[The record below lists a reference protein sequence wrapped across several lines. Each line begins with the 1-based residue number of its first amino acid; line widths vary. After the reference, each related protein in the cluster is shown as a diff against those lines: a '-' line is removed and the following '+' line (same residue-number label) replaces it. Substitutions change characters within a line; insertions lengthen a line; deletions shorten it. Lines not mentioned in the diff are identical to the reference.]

1 MTESNVLTQEE
12 NLRENRAVEAGTYEE
27 KVLVRV
33 ENLRKYFP
41 INLIQ
46 LCCRLQH
53 GMNVVQKTSTDIMVD
68 RFSCCPCK
76 QFFPVFLYQGTYK
89 FTVYS

>member
-41 INLIQ
+41 VKAGVKKNY
-46 LCCRLQH
+46 
-53 GMNVVQKTSTDIMVD
+53 VQGEI
-68 RFSCCPCK
+68 
-76 QFFPVFLYQGTYK
+76 
-89 FTVYS
+89 